1 MAENKLSNLSLEEL
15 QTKQKKLQG
24 AVIGLG
30 IVLVAACIALIYLA
44 IVGNNYSLIA
54 VTIGCSITMLPSI
67 IVLHQLKT
75 EIKKR
80 DTILK
85 TLKQN
90 K

>member
-1 MAENKLSNLSLEEL
+1 MAENKLSNLSIQEL
-15 QTKQKKLQG
+15 QAKQKKLQG

-44 IVGNNYSLIA
+44 IVNNNYSLIA
-54 VTIGCSITMLPSI
+54 VAIGCSITMLPSI
-67 IVLHQLKT
+67 IVLHQLKS